1 MNYAVEWNE
10 AHKARLLIGR
20 APDFRLIAE
29 AQYWLKGRDEEQ
41 RHAVSCLEVGCGT
54 ARNTE
59 YLSAQGFSTCG
70 FDSSPTAISRALYRL
85 TAKSIHN
92 FPRLIVADCTKP
104 WPYTPRS
111 FYLVV
116 DIRSLENLTEEELT
130 YAWAQ
135 AARVLCSGGRFL
147 SVCASPLR
155 DDKLT
160 TAGKVLKLKQDQIE
174 GLIARNG
181 FSAEVEQHSV
191 QENGK
196 VVEDWLII
204 ATKN

>member
-1 MNYAVEWNE
+1 
-10 AHKARLLIGR
+10 
-20 APDFRLIAE
+20 
-29 AQYWLKGRDEEQ
+29 
-41 RHAVSCLEVGCGT
+41 
-54 ARNTE
+54 
-59 YLSAQGFSTCG
+59 
-70 FDSSPTAISRALYRL
+70 
-85 TAKSIHN
+85 
-92 FPRLIVADCTKP
+92 
-104 WPYTPRS
+104 
-111 FYLVV
+111 
-116 DIRSLENLTEEELT
+116 
-130 YAWAQ
+130 
-135 AARVLCSGGRFL
+135 
-147 SVCASPLR
+147 LR